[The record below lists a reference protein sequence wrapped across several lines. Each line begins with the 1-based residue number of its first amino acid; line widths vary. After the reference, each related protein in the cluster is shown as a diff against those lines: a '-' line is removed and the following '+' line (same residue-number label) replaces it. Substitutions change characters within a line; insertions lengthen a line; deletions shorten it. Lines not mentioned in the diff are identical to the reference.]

1 MSATVATRIIDRCP
15 VAQSGQRAPV
25 ERLILAHGTASVAM
39 ALPWPALLVVT
50 WSSTHSHVWLGVAG
64 GARMAPYVAL
74 SWLAGA
80 LGDRVPRIRLL
91 RASMWARA
99 GLLMVAA
106 LLVEMGHGLAAV
118 FATTLVVAT
127 GTPAYPALVAEM
139 PRIAG
144 ARTEQATR
152 WLVTFEIS
160 AFVVGS
166 AFGGLAIG
174 LLGVDAS
181 MWLGAAL
188 ALAASMMLVGIR
200 IDRNRSEGMVTS
212 DRGRTGLVLRSGSA
226 RRAIAAVAVINAI
239 GGAVAVALLPMA
251 QHAWDGGSAEFGLA
265 TAALGFGALGAPL
278 LLRFVPSVHKA
289 LLLCGLPLAGVAA
302 TPTAHW
308 AMVPLAVLGA
318 SGTGFE
324 CQMTSVIQRS
334 VPDTARA
341 FALGLADTA
350 MMSAALVGTSFAP
363 LLASQ
368 LGPRGFFALCACGVI
383 AVIGLRVGA
392 ERD

>member
-1 MSATVATRIIDRCP
+1 MSATVATRIIGRWP
-15 VAQSGQRAPV
+15 GARSTGRAPV

-39 ALPWPALLVVT
+39 ALPWPALCVIT
-50 WSSTHSHVWLGVAG
+50 WSSTHSDVWLGVAG
-64 GARMAPYVAL
+64 AARMAPYVAL

-91 RASMWARA
+91 RASTWVRA
-99 GLLMVAA
+99 ALLMAAA

-118 FATTLVVAT
+118 VATTLVVAV

-139 PRIAG
+139 PQLAG
-144 ARTEQATR
+144 SRTERATR

-174 LLGVDAS
+174 LLGVNGS
-181 MWLGAAL
+181 IW
-188 ALAASMMLVGIR
+188 LAAGLGLAACLMLVGTR
-200 IDRNRSEGMVTS
+200 IDRERSAALVKPS
-212 DRGRTGLVLRSGSA
+212 RGRTGLVIRSGSA
-226 RRAIAAVAVINAI
+226 GRAIAAVAVINAV

-251 QHAWDGGSAEFGLA
+251 QRAWAGGTAEFGLA
-265 TAALGFGALGAPL
+265 TAAVGFGALGAPV
-278 LLRFVPSVHKA
+278 LLRFVPNARRV
-289 LLLCGLPLAGVAA
+289 LLLCCLPLAGVAA

-308 AMVPLAVLGA
+308 AVVPLAVLGA

-324 CQMTSVIQRS
+324 CQMTAVIQRS
-334 VPDTARA
+334 VPDVARA

-350 MMSAALVGTSFAP
+350 MMSAALVGTSLAP

-368 LGPRGFFALCACGVI
+368 LGPRGLFLLCAAAVT
-383 AVIGLRVGA
+383 AVIGLRVRA